1 MADTNSEEA
10 SPSKNKSIILIAVVA
25 LVMILSVA
33 GAVVGTLF
41 FTGVLGK
48 KHAEGTDGGSPTQ
61 EAHSE
66 ASSGAGHSADS
77 GQKPSSGSD
86 KAAAKA
92 GNAAGLPQKKP
103 IPADAKARFEKNY
116 MDLDEKKSLVTN
128 ISGSRKV
135 LQVSVSL
142 MTQYDD
148 RVFKN
153 VERHR
158 AALRSAALDVL
169 RQVQEQDLPKA
180 DFRLQLA
187 QRLRDQVN
195 LELERLE
202 GFGGIEEVF
211 FTEFVYQ

>member
-1 MADTNSEEA
+1 MADTTNEETP
-10 SPSKNKSIILIAVVA
+10 PSKKKSIIMIAVVA
-25 LVMILSVA
+25 LVMILCVA
-33 GAVVGTLF
+33 GAIVGTLF
-41 FTGVLGK
+41 FTGALGHK
-48 KHAEGTDGGSPTQ
+48 N
-61 EAHSE
+61 
-66 ASSGAGHSADS
+66 AD
-77 GQKPSSGSD
+77 PLR
-86 KAAAKA
+86 AAAQDAHADAEPSRGHGGEAAQKI
-92 GNAAGLPQKKP
+92 AAGGDKGASKNAQAAGQPQKKP
-103 IPADAKARFEKNY
+103 IPADAKTRYEKNY

-128 ISGSRKV
+128 VGGSRKV
-135 LQVSVSL
+135 LQVSLSL

-169 RQVQEQDLPKA
+169 RQVQEQDLPKP

-187 QRLRDQVN
+187 QRLRDQIN

>member
-1 MADTNSEEA
+1 MAETTTEETP
-10 SPSKNKSIILIAVVA
+10 PSKKKSIVLIAVVA
-25 LVMILSVA
+25 LVMILCVA
-33 GAVVGTLF
+33 GAIVGTLL
-41 FTGVLGK
+41 FTGALGK
-48 KHAEGTDGGSPTQ
+48 KPADPLRAAAQDAHAD
-61 EAHSE
+61 A
-66 ASSGAGHSADS
+66 A
-77 GQKPSSGSD
+77 PSSGHGSETAQKVATGGD
-86 KAAAKA
+86 KGVSKAAQ
-92 GNAAGLPQKKP
+92 PQKKA
-103 IPADAKARFEKNY
+103 IPADAKTRYEKNY

-128 ISGSRKV
+128 LSGSRKV
-135 LQVSVSL
+135 LQVSLSL

-169 RQVQEQDLPKA
+169 RQVQEQDLPKS

-187 QRLRDQVN
+187 QRVRDQIN

>member
-1 MADTNSEEA
+1 MADTTNEEA
-10 SPSKNKSIILIAVVA
+10 PPSKKKSIILIAVVA
-25 LVMILSVA
+25 LVMILCVA
-33 GAVVGTLF
+33 GAIVGTLY

-48 KHAEGTDGGSPTQ
+48 KPADPLQASAQDAHADASPSGG
-61 EAHSE
+61 HGSE
-66 ASSGAGHSADS
+66 PAQKAPAGGDKGASKNGNPAG
-77 GQKPSSGSD
+77 Q
-86 KAAAKA
+86 
-92 GNAAGLPQKKP
+92 PQKKP
-103 IPADAKARFEKNY
+103 IPADANKRYEKNY

-128 ISGSRKV
+128 VGGSRKV
-135 LQVSVSL
+135 LQVSLSL

-169 RQVQEQDLPKA
+169 RQVQEQDLPKPE
-180 DFRLQLA
+180 FRLQLA
-187 QRLRDQVN
+187 QRLRDQIN

>member
-1 MADTNSEEA
+1 MADTTTEETP
-10 SPSKNKSIILIAVVA
+10 PSKKKSIILIAVVA
-25 LVMILSVA
+25 LVMILCVA
-33 GAVVGTLF
+33 GAILGTLL

-48 KHAEGTDGGSPTQ
+48 KPVDPLQASAQDAHAEATPPGGHGGEPAQ
-61 EAHSE
+61 
-66 ASSGAGHSADS
+66 
-77 GQKPSSGSD
+77 
-86 KAAAKA
+86 KAASGGEKGASKS
-92 GNAAGLPQKKP
+92 GNPPGQPQKKP
-103 IPADAKARFEKNY
+103 IPADAKTRYEKNY

-128 ISGSRKV
+128 VGGSRKV
-135 LQVSVSL
+135 LQVSLSL

-187 QRLRDQVN
+187 QRLRDQIN